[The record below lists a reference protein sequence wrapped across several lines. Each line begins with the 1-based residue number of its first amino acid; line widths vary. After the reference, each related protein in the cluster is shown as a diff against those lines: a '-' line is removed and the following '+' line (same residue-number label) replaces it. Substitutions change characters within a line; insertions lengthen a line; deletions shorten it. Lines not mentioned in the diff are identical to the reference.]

1 MITTSRT
8 RFGLG
13 RIYLSATSEARRRG
27 DRRVGTEH
35 LLLAVLVDADSVP
48 ARAFGVSSTT
58 ARDALQTMDDIAL
71 ASLGITA
78 GELGRAVIPGHER
91 DRLRLTPAA
100 RAVFTG
106 LRRRA
111 GEDRIA
117 VGHVLLTL
125 LDGVRPDPA
134 AELIDAL
141 GVDRD
146 GVRERLRH

>member
-58 ARDALQTMDDIAL
+58 AHDALQTMDDIAL
-71 ASLGITA
+71 ASLGIIVGGPRFDPVAPRPHIGTA
-78 GELGRAVIPGHER
+78 MQSVGPN
-91 DRLRLTPAA
+91 RLAP
-100 RAVFTG
+100 
-106 LRRRA
+106 RR
-111 GEDRIA
+111 
-117 VGHVLLTL
+117 
-125 LDGVRPDPA
+125 
-134 AELIDAL
+134 
-141 GVDRD
+141 
-146 GVRERLRH
+146 

>member
-13 RIYLSATSEARRRG
+13 RIYLSAASQARRRG

-35 LLLAVLVDADSVP
+35 LLLAVLVDADSAA
-48 ARAFGVSSTT
+48 ARAFGVSSST
-58 ARDALQTMDDIAL
+58 AHDALQTMDDIAL
-71 ASLGITA
+71 ASLGIIA
-78 GELGRAVIPGHER
+78 SELGRAVIPGHER
-91 DRLRLTPAA
+91 DRRRLTPAA

>member
-71 ASLGITA
+71 GL
-78 GELGRAVIPGHER
+78 
-91 DRLRLTPAA
+91 A
-100 RAVFTG
+100 RHH
-106 LRRRA
+106 RRRA
-111 GEDRIA
+111 GPRR
-117 VGHVLLTL
+117 HP
-125 LDGVRPDPA
+125 RP
-134 AELIDAL
+134 
-141 GVDRD
+141 
-146 GVRERLRH
+146 